1 MQAVAKFLAL
11 TIGLFIGLGATVAA
25 AFRTDIRR
33 NWSTRRCE
41 PGVVPIAGLF
51 KPPTDTRSAA
61 DFAKDNWRYCQKE
74 YVQRAVALA
83 AEAPKGLAEAEE
95 AVVGVVEDLTNK
107 IADAFVGMWRFCYE
121 AYSSFLDNMKGAA
134 KLFHNFLI
142 NLHSVVGRLQ
152 AAALSII
159 YGLIAVIVS
168 FLNTVQ
174 VVLIVAIVIIGILI
188 ALQIILFFLLL
199 PISGLIITVTAIV
212 SVAVVVIATAI
223 TAAMVA
229 EMFQTEGCFVAGT
242 PVLLVDGTTRPIE
255 AVAVDDVLVDGGRV
269 TAVHKFLTTEG
280 MYEVDGIQVSG
291 NHLMVEPSG
300 AGASKLVPV
309 AESSGA
315 TPVEHRSWFFGLPAG
330 GAREIWCLTTTTR
343 RIHCVGRS
351 GVAHVFA
358 DWEEIP
364 SHDTKALQAWEGA
377 VHDMLNGTRGGPQP
391 HMTSEAALGPDCMV
405 CVVDWAGR
413 RVWRPVSTIDIGTR
427 IVTNLNGD
435 VTTVTGVVE
444 LAPDEVFSAVNLPS
458 GEHGRQTVSVGC
470 WVLGGNAVGA
480 EAAVWDHPFR
490 ARPAAAAAG
499 PWRHIYTRSGE
510 LMLSGGWRLRDASDV
525 GLDRVDNLVET
536 VVLERRATL

>member
-95 AVVGVVEDLTNK
+95 AVVGVVEDLTDK

-300 AGASKLVPV
+300 SLAPV
-309 AESSGA
+309 AESSVA

-391 HMTSEAALGPDCMV
+391 HMTSEAALGPDCLV
-405 CVVDWAGR
+405 CVVDWTGR

-470 WVLGGNAVGA
+470 WVLGGNAVGT

-490 ARPAAAAAG
+490 ARPAAGAAATAG

-525 GLDRVDNLVET
+525 GLDRVDDLVET
-536 VVLERRATL
+536 VVLGRVTTL